1 MQPNWQADFFRGIA
15 LEFWRRAANP
25 EMTRNEVDFLEKFL
39 QPPPQG
45 RLLDVPC
52 GNGRHALR
60 LAARGYS
67 VTGVDSS
74 AEFIAE
80 ARAAGGEST
89 EWIQGDMCDLPW
101 FAEFDGAYCSG
112 NSFPYLDPVRART
125 FLEGIV
131 RALKPGARFVMDTG
145 MAAEAILPGLGN
157 GRWHRMGDMYVISEN
172 RYHPAESR
180 LDIDYTFIQN
190 GKTET
195 RPSTSYCFTSGELCR
210 MHNESGLRVLEL
222 FDWYSEKPFQL
233 GSRGLVMVSQKV

>member
-1 MQPNWQADFFRGIA
+1 MQPNWQIDFFRGIA

-25 EMTRNEVDFLEKFL
+25 EMTRTEVDFLEKFL
-39 QPPPQG
+39 QPPAHG

-52 GNGRHALR
+52 GNGRHAR
-60 LAARGYS
+60 VLAGRGYS
-67 VTGVDSS
+67 VTGIDSS
-74 AEFIAE
+74 PEFLDE
-80 ARAAGGEST
+80 ARAAGTASQ
-89 EWIQGDMCDLPW
+89 EWILDDMCGLS
-101 FAEFDGAYCSG
+101 EVEKFDGAYCSG
-112 NSFPYLDPVRART
+112 NSFPYLDAVRART
-125 FLEGIV
+125 FLAGIA
-131 RALKPGARFVMDTG
+131 RALKPGGRFVMDTG

-157 GRWHRMGDMYVISEN
+157 GRWHRIGDMYVISEN

-210 MHNESGLRVLEL
+210 MQAEAGLRVLEL

-233 GSRGLVMVSQKV
+233 GSRGLVIVSEKA